1 MRTISSSISAAAAML
16 VLLSAGCAS
25 GPTVRVDKDPS
36 VNLRAYKTFAFFESV
51 ARSGPL
57 PALPVVELPTRAG
70 LPVMFEPP
78 AGGNVRYTTLQTQH
92 LQHATREQMERQGY
106 VYDEAHPDL
115 RVNADLHVDE
125 KFELRST
132 PGAYGYIGFV
142 GAVDSAYYRQGTL
155 SVDLIDV
162 RRNALVWQGVAEGR
176 VDTQATKDPGP
187 AIAAAVAEIFAGFP
201 DGKGK

>member
-1 MRTISSSISAAAAML
+1 MRTISSLIGAAAATL
-16 VLLSAGCAS
+16 ILLSAGCAS

-36 VNLRAYKTFAFFESV
+36 VNLRTYKTFAFFEAP
-51 ARSGPL
+51 ARLGALPQLPPL
-57 PALPVVELPTRAG
+57 PFA
-70 LPVMFEPP
+70 EP
-78 AGGNVRYTTLQTQH
+78 AARYTSLQSQH
-92 LQHATREQMERQGY
+92 LQRATREQMERQAY

-115 RVNADLHVDE
+115 RVNAVLHVDE

-132 PGAYGYIGFV
+132 PGAYGYIGFG
-142 GAVDSAYYRQGTL
+142 GALDSAYYRQGTL

-176 VDTQATKDPGP
+176 VNTQADKDPGS
-187 AIAAAVAEIFAGFP
+187 AIDAVVVEMFAGFP